1 MVKPA
6 KGLRKKPKRREIEVK
21 SSQDPSG
28 TNCVQS
34 KTTQITIKYNLT
46 RVWSKFLSLDFFFF
60 SHVFTADHSV
70 EFMCGGRFIGYVSSN
85 LKAPTFG
92 YSRWQHKQV
101 SEASA
106 S

>member
-60 SHVFTADHSV
+60 PMFSRRTTVLSLCVGADLLV
-70 EFMCGGRFIGYVSSN
+70 M
-85 LKAPTFG
+85 
-92 YSRWQHKQV
+92 
-101 SEASA
+101 SA
-106 S
+106 QI

>member
-6 KGLRKKPKRREIEVK
+6 KGWCKKSKRREIEVK

-46 RVWSKFLSLDFFFF
+46 RVWSKFLSLDFFFSMF
-60 SHVFTADHSV
+60 SRRTTVLSLCVGADLLV
-70 EFMCGGRFIGYVSSN
+70 M
-85 LKAPTFG
+85 
-92 YSRWQHKQV
+92 
-101 SEASA
+101 SA
-106 S
+106 QI